1 VALVKDIVQIWGDGT
16 LLRTH
21 PIRHDR
27 RKEHGAFANPS
38 GRPDRINAA

>member
-1 VALVKDIVQIWGDGT
+1 VAIKGDTVQIWSEGQ

-27 RKEHGAFANPS
+27 GKEHGAFANPS
-38 GRPDRINAA
+38 GRPDRNAA